1 MIKSMTG
8 FASEEYS
15 QESLSVTCDIKT
27 INHRFLDVSIR
38 SHELPNDVDVFIRE
52 LVSKKIKRGSIDIRF
67 NIVQPKNTSYE
78 FNINSLDN
86 LLAIIDANKNFNSK
100 DLSFGD
106 VKDVPGIINT
116 HNHSQI
122 SPAILKNVFKVAL
135 SKLITTKN
143 NEGMKMQKIFESK
156 IKKINKGNQLI
167 SKGSKTII
175 KRRNARLR
183 SKINEHIS
191 NINEERL
198 EQEISLLLLKHDV
211 AEEQERISIHL
222 NALNKELNLKNSRG
236 KKIDF
241 ILQELF
247 RETST
252 LSVKLDDPAHKSRAL
267 DMKLLVEE
275 MREQAQN
282 VE

>member
-1 MIKSMTG
+1 MTG

-15 QESLSVTCDIKT
+15 QESLGVTCDIKT

-38 SHELPNDVDVFIRE
+38 SHELPNDIDVFIRE
-52 LVSKKIKRGSIDIRF
+52 LTSKKIKRGSIDIRF
-67 NIVQPKNTSYE
+67 KIVQPKNTSYE
-78 FNINSLDN
+78 FNMKSLDN
-86 LLAIIDANKNFNSK
+86 LLAIIDDNNSFNSK
-100 DLSFGD
+100 DLTFGD
-106 VKDVPGIINT
+106 IKDVPGIINT

-122 SPAILKNVFKVAL
+122 SSTILKNVFKAAL
-135 SKLITTKN
+135 SKLIATKN
-143 NEGMKMQKIFESK
+143 DEGMKIQKIFDSK
-156 IKKINKGNQLI
+156 IKKINKNNQLI
-167 SKGSKTII
+167 SKGSKAII
-175 KRRNARLR
+175 KRRNERLR
-183 SKINEHIS
+183 SKINDHIS

-211 AEEQERISIHL
+211 AEEQERISFHL
-222 NALNKELNLKNSRG
+222 NALNKELNLTNSRG

>member
-1 MIKSMTG
+1 MK
-8 FASEEYS
+8 
-15 QESLSVTCDIKT
+15 
-27 INHRFLDVSIR
+27 
-38 SHELPNDVDVFIRE
+38 
-52 LVSKKIKRGSIDIRF
+52 
-67 NIVQPKNTSYE
+67 
-78 FNINSLDN
+78 SLDN
-86 LLAIIDANKNFNSK
+86 LLAIIDDNNSFNSK
-100 DLSFGD
+100 DLTFGD
-106 VKDVPGIINT
+106 IKDVPGIINT

-122 SPAILKNVFKVAL
+122 SSTILKNVFKAAL
-135 SKLITTKN
+135 SKLIATKN
-143 NEGMKMQKIFESK
+143 DEGMKIQKIFDSK
-156 IKKINKGNQLI
+156 IKKINKNNQLI
-167 SKGSKTII
+167 SKGSKAII
-175 KRRNARLR
+175 KRRNERLR
-183 SKINEHIS
+183 SKINDHIS

-211 AEEQERISIHL
+211 AEEQERISFHL
-222 NALNKELNLKNSRG
+222 NALNKELNLTNSRG